1 MATNLL
7 IDAKLSDWSYSAS
20 LNNGSASLNIDGWQ
34 PVKVPGFTQTS
45 DNFAAQLFVGPDG
58 TYKIAYRG
66 TASLTST
73 GDVTMNGQTIVLN
86 RWTPEMTDSIEF
98 THAAIKHIARAEGI
112 GYGDARNL
120 LSVTG
125 HSQGGFESEA
135 NAKFFGLKGTSL
147 DSPGAAAI
155 AQTQDFVNLKH
166 ELQSDEPQLQSDY
179 PIGEFVARRYTFIV
193 GALNNHVNGV
203 ATDNSIV
210 SLTISAEATLQN
222 PLIGLGVQAQFLHKI
237 KNIVEMETARAN
249 SKFWK
254 IIGLGE
260 ATDSVV
266 AQIGGYM
273 YPTTTAGTGDSG
285 SLVTPDP
292 AVMDQIRTF
301 LANDAGLGAVVHVK
315 DGATYIEGNGASL
328 LIRSDGSGERWIAS
342 GDTASQEIL
351 GGGSVVTNRVET
363 RIADNQTITETSSYS
378 ELGLVPERRIVQTIN
393 SDD

>member
-1 MATNLL
+1 MPN
-7 IDAKLSDWSYSAS
+7 S
-20 LNNGSASLNIDGWQ
+20 
-34 PVKVPGFTQTS
+34 
-45 DNFAAQLFVGPDG
+45 
-58 TYKIAYRG
+58 
-66 TASLTST
+66 TASKATT
-73 GDVTMNGQTIVLN
+73 QKV
-86 RWTPEMTDSIEF
+86 
-98 THAAIKHIARAEGI
+98 ARQPS
-112 GYGDARNL
+112 RL
-120 LSVTG
+120 LKAPPNSG
-125 HSQGGFESEA
+125 E
-135 NAKFFGLKGTSL
+135 K
-147 DSPGAAAI
+147 PGAAAI